1 MTVFERMLEIP
12 EGTVLYTVYARD
24 RPSTLGGVETA
35 IGEIVSR
42 SQLKRSMWGDTH
54 MYFRH
59 QKHDDDFRYH
69 PEWMNQ
75 PTHGT
80 FTMDGENVK
89 LHPA

>member
-42 SQLKRSMWGDTH
+42 S
-54 MYFRH
+54 
-59 QKHDDDFRYH
+59 
-69 PEWMNQ
+69 
-75 PTHGT
+75 
-80 FTMDGENVK
+80 
-89 LHPA
+89 